1 MLSALMLPKD
11 PATLSREHKV
21 ELGKVQREGKATED
35 WGHLELVFS

>member
-1 MLSALMLPKD
+1 MLPTD

-35 WGHLELVFS
+35 